1 VAVLISMRN
10 LFESRARFLMSVGG
24 VALAILLILVLD
36 GVFAGAL
43 KQVTAYM
50 DNGDYSIMV
59 SQKGVKNLHMTTSFF
74 PASKVQQI
82 RQVKGVKS
90 ADPILYSADYLVKG
104 NNRSLSYVIGFI
116 PGKPGGPWTMAE
128 GTTRIKSGQ
137 IIIDERIA
145 EKYDLD
151 VGDKIGTLGRPF
163 TIGSLTKAT
172 VNITNAISFIR
183 FDDFQRI
190 RNTPG
195 IVSYALVRVE
205 KGQSVSGVIRRIRQK
220 VKGVTVLTRQGF
232 ASSERQAI
240 SDMSVDIMRLMNS
253 VAFLI
258 GLAALGLT
266 VYTSTLS
273 KLREYGILKAIGS
286 KNRKLMS
293 IVFQQAIISTL
304 IGLAIAIVFAFLI
317 RYALVL
323 SGSNI
328 LIVIGTPSIFKVL
341 IGATIIN
348 LLSSSIP
355 ILRIAGLDP
364 AEVFRR

>member
-1 VAVLISMRN
+1 
-10 LFESRARFLMSVGG
+10 
-24 VALAILLILVLD
+24 
-36 GVFAGAL
+36 
-43 KQVTAYM
+43 
-50 DNGDYSIMV
+50 
-59 SQKGVKNLHMTTSFF
+59 
-74 PASKVQQI
+74 
-82 RQVKGVKS
+82 
-90 ADPILYSADYLVKG
+90 
-104 NNRSLSYVIGFI
+104 
-116 PGKPGGPWTMAE
+116 MAK

-145 EKYDLD
+145 KKYDLD
-151 VGDKIGTLGRPF
+151 IGDRISTLGQPF

-183 FDDFQRI
+183 FDDFQKI

-195 IVSYALVRVE
+195 IVSYALVKID
-205 KGQSVSGVIRRIRQK
+205 KGQSVDAVIRRIRQR
-220 VKGVTVLTRQGF
+220 VKGVTVLTREGF

-273 KLREYGILKAIGS
+273 KLKEYGILKAIGS
-286 KNRKLMS
+286 RNGKLMS
-293 IVFQQAIISTL
+293 IVFQQAVISTL
-304 IGLAIAIVFAFLI
+304 IGLGAAIAFAFLI
-317 RYALVL
+317 RYGLAL

-328 LIVIGTPSIFKVL
+328 LIVIGLPSVLKVL
-341 IGATIIN
+341 IGGTIIN

-355 ILRIAGLDP
+355 IIRIAGIDP